1 MGFDVDGYEPIDLSA
16 LCNAGLELLDGCRQ
30 PPVGKQM
37 FHGLPFRIG
46 DPRNAEAPCFIALE
60 PGAVATVPVHRAA
73 DHVIVAHRRL
83 PAGESDGPAVG
94 SSVAEYTF
102 RLAGQ
107 PAPGVVVP
115 IRERFEIS
123 AVPEEGWDAS
133 GPFLAAS
140 SAQLRL
146 ADRYQGRWEDLGM
159 RQSEGVFPG
168 LADYFLWIWENP
180 LGAVPVESIRLAA
193 LAAPVLVAAITV
205 GAAGEHP
212 LSREAARAIR
222 ITALGPEGPRA
233 LSEPAVRVDRGVAS
247 YAFRLP
253 GDSAE
258 GVSDD
263 ALKGWGEIANPES
276 PDAYAR
282 VAAVPSATVIVADG
296 EREIGRFRWR
306 DLAPDRPIEQEGM
319 RITDAEPGRNWVHVT
334 VLDDETGHPV
344 PCRVA
349 FRSPEGI
356 PYQPHGHHNHVN
368 SDLGTWHI
376 DIGGDVRLGRLSYA
390 YIDGR
395 CQGWLPTGDVLVDV
409 ARGFEY
415 TPLRERIRIAPG
427 QRELT
432 LRIRRWTSMNALGW
446 YSGDSHVHFL
456 SAQGALTEQQGEDLN
471 VVNLL
476 QSQWGSLFTG
486 TEEFTGSPVASPD
499 GRHVTW
505 VSQENRQPF
514 FGHLVLWGLQR
525 PIMPWCTDGPNEAE
539 LGGWLETT
547 VSDWADRCHE
557 QQGTVVIPHFPLPN
571 GEPAVLIAT
580 GRADAIEMI
589 VQRRS
594 FHEEYYAYLNCGYRL
609 PLVGGTDKMTADV
622 PVGVYRT
629 YANLRDQEFTHGA
642 WSRSVREGRTFLSA
656 GPIIDLRA
664 EGCEVGDTLRTS
676 GPGTI
681 HVSAT
686 AKGIFPVWTLQ
697 IVQNGRV
704 VASVEEPGGARR
716 IELEAEVRVEGNCW
730 LAARCGG
737 PHYWDSPSHLGPW
750 PRGIFAH
757 TSPVYVACGGSEWS
771 QFDAG
776 QARTMQALI
785 KGGLQRVRHLAIRYP
800 EDRISHQHGEAD
812 HTAFLERPFLEALGR
827 VTERMEQVQSRPPER
842 DR

>member
-1 MGFDVDGYEPIDLSA
+1 VDGYQPIDLSRW
-16 LCNAGLELLDGCRQ
+16 CNAGPDLLTGHRR
-30 PPVGKQM
+30 PPAGDQV

-46 DPRNAEAPCFIALE
+46 DPQNPAAPCFLALE
-60 PGAVATVPVHRAA
+60 SQTAVTVPVGMTA
-73 DHVIVAHRRL
+73 DHIIIAHRRL
-83 PAGESDGPAVG
+83 AGGRGDPAVG
-94 SSVAEYTF
+94 STVAEYTF
-102 RLAGQ
+102 RLAGR
-107 PAPGVVVP
+107 PPPGVAVP
-115 IRERFEIS
+115 IRERFEI
-123 AVPEEGWDAS
+123 AVVPEEGWDAN

-146 ADRYQGRWEDLGM
+146 AGRHQGRWEDLGK
-159 RQSEGVFPG
+159 RQSEGVFTD

-180 LGAVPVESIRLAA
+180 LPSVPVESIRLAA
-193 LAAPVLVAAITV
+193 LTAPVLVAAITA
-205 GAAGEHP
+205 GAAGEYP
-212 LSREAARAIR
+212 LPREAARAIR
-222 ITALGPEGPRA
+222 ITALGPDGPQP
-233 LSEPAVRVDRGVAS
+233 LCDPSVIVDRGVAS
-247 YAFRLP
+247 YAFSLP
-253 GDSAE
+253 GD
-258 GVSDD
+258 GGGPPGD
-263 ALKGWGEIANPES
+263 LWRGWGEPANPAS

-282 VAAVPSATVIVADG
+282 VSAVPSATVVVSDG
-296 EREIGRFRWR
+296 SREIGRFRWR
-306 DLAPDRPIEQEGM
+306 DLSPDRPVRQEGL
-319 RITDAEPGRNWVHVT
+319 RVTDAEPGRNWVHVT
-334 VLDDETGHPV
+334 VMDEQTGRPV
-344 PCRVA
+344 ACRVA
-349 FRSPEGI
+349 FRTPDGI

-376 DIGGDVRLGRLSYA
+376 DVGGDVRLGRLTYA
-390 YIDGR
+390 YIDGS

-415 TPLRERIRIAPG
+415 QPLRERIRIAPG

-432 LRIRRWTSMNALGW
+432 LRIRRWAAMNERGW

-486 TEEFTGSPVASPD
+486 TEEFTGSPLASPD
-499 GRHVTW
+499 GRYLTW

-580 GRADAIEMI
+580 GRADAVEMI

-594 FHEEYYAYLNCGYRL
+594 FHEEYYSYLNCGYRL

-622 PVGVYRT
+622 PVGLYRT
-629 YANLRDQEFTHGA
+629 YANLGQEEFTHSA
-642 WSRSVREGRTFLSA
+642 WSRAVRDGRTFLSA
-656 GPIIDLRA
+656 GPIIDLCA
-664 EGCEVGDTLRTS
+664 EGHQVGDTVQLS
-676 GPGTI
+676 GPGSI

-686 AKGIFPVWTLQ
+686 AEGIFPIWTLQ
-697 IVQNGRV
+697 IVQNGHV
-704 VASVEEPGGARR
+704 VAAAEDPRGARR
-716 IELEAEVRVEGNCW
+716 LQVEAQLPVERNCW

-737 PHYWDSPSHLGPW
+737 PNYWDAPSHLGPW

-757 TSPVYVACGGSEWS
+757 TSPVYVACGDREWS
-771 QFDAG
+771 QFDAD
-776 QARTMQALI
+776 QARTMHALI
-785 KGGLQRVRHLAIRYP
+785 EGGLQRIRRRAVRYP
-800 EDRISHQHGEAD
+800 EDRISHHHGEKN

-827 VTERMEQVQSRPPER
+827 VSERLGRPRSQPSGE
-842 DR
+842 